1 MSRLRTL
8 AELAEPRAHPFL
20 IGRSPLGNRDQ
31 RPAGEP
37 ILQRR
42 QLDLADLGA
51 EVAEDRDCRSD
62 AALRALADLVVGLME
77 MVNDTDPQPSD
88 AAAELGRVIRDR
100 APRHSPDRWGRGR
113 PGPVTS
119 ARNPRRSTPLGR
131 YGRG

>member
-8 AELAEPRAHPFL
+8 AELAEPRARPFL
-20 IGRSPLGNRDQ
+20 IGRSALGDRDQ